1 MKKLKSLV
9 FVFALVLG
17 TTAFAADTEPEGF
30 DPEVR
35 AHQIETRVHELW
47 KMDYSEMDKAE
58 KLQIKEELKSIKKE
72 LKTQGLD
79 SRVSISVGAI
89 IIILLIIIIIA

>member
-9 FVFALVLG
+9 IVFALALG
-17 TTAFAADTEPEGF
+17 TTAFAAENDPKAV

-35 AHQIETRVHELW
+35 AEQIEHRVHEIW
-47 KMDYSEMDKAE
+47 KMDFSEMDRAE
-58 KLQIKEELKSIKKE
+58 KLQLKEELKSIKKE
-72 LKTQGLD
+72 LKTEGLD
-79 SRVSISVGAI
+79 NKVSISVGAI